1 MSKYCELNLSQ
12 KRCFTILF
20 LYSYFYYVVLFNCP
34 FLEFC
39 LDAFIMNKKVLLYSS
54 MYSILSSQV
63 CVCVGV
69 CVWRRCVCLCVRVR
83 TCVCL
88 LLLLLLLLRVCV
100 LCFFLC
106 LQFHHRRA
114 KSIEYTHRTVAH
126 TFEKHTPFHTAV
138 VYSST

>member
-1 MSKYCELNLSQ
+1 MNGKAVEIWNMSKYCELNLSQ

-83 TCVCL
+83 ACAYVCVFVVVVVVTAACVCPL
-88 LLLLLLLLRVCV
+88 
-100 LCFFLC
+100 FLP
-106 LQFHHRRA
+106 LF
-114 KSIEYTHRTVAH
+114 TVP
-126 TFEKHTPFHTAV
+126 TPSRKKH
-138 VYSST
+138 